1 MRSALAILLALTLMV
16 VAVWVFAF
24 GFASALI
31 ARAQET
37 NARSAFLTGALLGPV
52 GLFIVATRGR
62 RTIRH
67 RGLPVVLPAF
77 VSAHEPGNEAG
88 FQDERIRPPID

>member
-31 ARAQET
+31 ARAQKT

-52 GLFIVATRGR
+52 GLLIVATRGR
-62 RTIRH
+62 RTVRP
-67 RGLPVVLPAF
+67 RGLPVVLPALM
-77 VSAHEPGNEAG
+77 SAHEPRNEAG
-88 FQDERIRPPID
+88 FQDGRIRPPID